1 MIHRELKIGR
11 WHVAFLFATGKYDVK
26 EISEALYDAGASEMV
41 LRQSEDLMW
50 MCDYNCGFTFANP
63 RTRSAVVVIGPTTSG
78 AEFQDTF
85 VHEIHHVAVAI
96 ADSLG
101 IDLEGEGPAYIAGD
115 AARDLA
121 EVVCELGCTH
131 CNH

>member
-11 WHVAFLFATGKYDVK
+11 WLVEFLFATGKYDVK
-26 EISEALYDAGASEMV
+26 EISEALYDAGASIMV

-50 MCDYNCGFTFANP
+50 MCEYNCGFTFANP
-63 RTRSAVVVIGPTTSG
+63 KTHRAVVVIGPTTSG

-85 VHEIHHVAVAI
+85 VHEIHHLAVAI
-96 ADSLG
+96 ADELG
-101 IDLEGEGPAYIAGD
+101 VDLEGESPAYLAGD

-121 EVVCELGCTH
+121 EVVCELGCSH
-131 CNH
+131 CRC